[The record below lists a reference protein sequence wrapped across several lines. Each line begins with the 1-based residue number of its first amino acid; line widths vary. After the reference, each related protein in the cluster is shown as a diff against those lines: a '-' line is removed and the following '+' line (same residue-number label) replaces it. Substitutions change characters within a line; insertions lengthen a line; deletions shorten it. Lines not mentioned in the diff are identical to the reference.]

1 MKARVY
7 VTLKSGILDPQG
19 QAVLHALGSLGYSG
33 VRDVRVGKL
42 IELDLEKKEKS
53 QAEADLKTMGDRLL
67 ANPITEDYR
76 FDLLDEPSV

>member
-76 FDLLDEPSV
+76 FDLLDEP

>member
-7 VTLKSGILDPQG
+7 VTLKNGILDPQG

-33 VRDVRVGKL
+33 VRHVRVGKL
-42 IELDLEKKEKS
+42 IELDLEMSEKS
-53 QAEADLKTMGDRLL
+53 QVEADIKTMGDRLL

-76 FDLLDEPSV
+76 FDLLDEP

>member
-7 VTLKSGILDPQG
+7 VTLKRGILDPQG

-76 FDLLDEPSV
+76 FDLLDEP

>member
-7 VTLKSGILDPQG
+7 VTLKRGILDPQG

-33 VRDVRVGKL
+33 VKGVRMGKL
-42 IELDLEKKEKS
+42 IELDLETNERT
-53 QAEADLKTMGDRLL
+53 QAEADLRTMCDRLL

-76 FDLLDEPSV
+76 FDLLDEP

>member
-19 QAVLHALGSLGYSG
+19 QAVLHALGALGYSG
-33 VRDVRVGKL
+33 VRDVRIGKL
-42 IELDLEKKEKS
+42 IELDLDINESS
-53 QAEADLKTMGDRLL
+53 QAEADLRTMGDRLL

-76 FDLLDEPSV
+76 FEIIQ

>member
-42 IELDLEKKEKS
+42 LELDLEKKEKS

-76 FDLLDEPSV
+76 FDLLDEL